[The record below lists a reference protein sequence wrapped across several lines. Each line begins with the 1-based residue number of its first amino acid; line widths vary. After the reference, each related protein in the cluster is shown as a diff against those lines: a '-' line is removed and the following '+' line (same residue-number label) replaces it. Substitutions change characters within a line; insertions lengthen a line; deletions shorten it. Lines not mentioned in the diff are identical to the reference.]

1 MNFPLGDKP
10 NTRSGSYYLPFSTY
24 RVIGSQRSWRE
35 GIAFETMNTRLQIAS
50 GVLAGAMSAPNQAIQ
65 SDGAA
70 IAWALQLADDLILAE
85 EATRKAEEPK
95 NTVVD
100 DSRLASEIRTF
111 IRELEQGKAPGVAV
125 SYVIQELRIML
136 ERANARREL

>member
-1 MNFPLGDKP
+1 
-10 NTRSGSYYLPFSTY
+10 
-24 RVIGSQRSWRE
+24 
-35 GIAFETMNTRLQIAS
+35 MNTRLQIAS